1 MIFLLYLV
9 AVGAIIVPKPTSMS
23 DMKKVAPDDS
33 ILSAIIGYILHY
45 RWFVSL
51 GLFIFICVVLLIV
64 VSVVVYKK
72 YSSKPETQK
81 EPEEEIFVE
90 RRKLL
95 LPYSVMLNGINKYYL
110 SEDFDEKPKDNNSSE
125 IFKETLISKL
135 KLPKS

>member
-9 AVGAIIVPKPTSMS
+9 AVGAIIVPKPTSMI
-23 DMKKVAPDDS
+23 DMKKVDPDDS
-33 ILSAIIGYILHY
+33 ILGAIIGYILHY

-72 YSSKPETQK
+72 YSSKPEAQK

-110 SEDFDEKPKDNNSSE
+110 SEDFDEKAKDNNSSE